1 MCEKRHSKKSGRWTV
16 YPVKEKKKY
25 THVISLF
32 TRVLEK
38 RVEDREGFY
47 GRLELE
53 EGDPRR
59 ISKTIAPTLP
69 PPSAQLAEEKKSRF
83 EN

>member
-1 MCEKRHSKKSGRWTV
+1 MCEKRHSKKSGTRTV

-59 ISKTIAPTLP
+59 ISKTIAPTLS
-69 PPSAQLAEEKKSRF
+69 PPSPQLAEEKKSRF
-83 EN
+83 ED